1 VVHAACPRRT
11 LQTHCA
17 HDPCAS
23 QGCAWH
29 ARRCDN
35 GKRMQGRRRAW
46 RQSNKVL
53 PPSPLCRWKA
63 PAPMR
68 VRRVTRRARTSP
80 ACRHSRPTP
89 PWRPARAPS
98 NWAHRCRALRTG
110 LRNAGA
116 AAQASAAS
124 SRPHR
129 PVIQRMPACR
139 LRGAA
144 AGRLGARAVPPC
156 APPRRREPGHCP
168 AALPMGP
175 GAAPRARPRARA
187 LRSAPGAH
195 AVSTRPWLRR
205 RCRRARGDAT
215 PHSCPA
221 AAARRPPRRSCRSP
235 RTPARPPAHRSQPRH
250 RQGAQ

>member
-98 NWAHRCRALRTG
+98 NWAHPCRALRTG

-168 AALPMGP
+168 AALPMGQV
-175 GAAPRARPRARA
+175 ARRERCAARA
-187 LRSAPGAH
+187 
-195 AVSTRPWLRR
+195 
-205 RCRRARGDAT
+205 RRARGQ
-215 PHSCPA
+215 HSSMA
-221 AAARRPPRRSCRSP
+221 APPLPPRSRR
-235 RTPARPPAHRSQPRH
+235 RH
-250 RQGAQ
+250 ST